1 MIESVKKKFENR
13 FLRGIAAS
21 PGIVI
26 GRAYVFQDILLLAEK
41 LWDLRFGAAHGPSP
55 NRPWGGILSKRPT
68 AESRSRRR
76 RVGKSRNIQ
85 L

>member
-1 MIESVKKKFENR
+1 MIESMKEEIDKR
-13 FLRGIAAS
+13 FLKGIAAS

-26 GRAYVFQDILLLAEK
+26 GKTYVFQDILLLVEK
-41 LWDLRFGAAHGPSP
+41 LWDLRFGAAHGTSP

-68 AESRSRRR
+68 AESRGRRR